1 MRWWPNLIVDEG
13 RTPRKSIEPGLRV
26 GILAGVMFGVV
37 QILVARA
44 TAGDHYWLYPVQWLG
59 YLFVA
64 QIAAASK
71 YRAQQGE
78 LDALAGVKLA
88 GTGAGMVSSLIV
100 WVMLMGAWLGF
111 DLLPKQGVVFNPG
124 LFFVAVIV
132 DVGLAIG
139 IGTRGGAMVVAKH
152 RNFLD

>member
-26 GILAGVMFGVV
+26 GILAGAMFGVV

-44 TAGDHYWLYPVQWLG
+44 TAGVHYWLYPVQWLG

-64 QIAAASK
+64 QSAAESK

-111 DLLPKQGVVFNPG
+111 DLLPKQGVEFRPE